1 MVDGG
6 YDRIIELD
14 QNGKILGAFGEPG
27 HKPGQF
33 AWAHF
38 MALGPDQTIYVA
50 DVLNWRFQAF
60 AHTAP
65 SGVLTS
71 YIPSVRMFWGSTP
84 SVGWT
89 SQQTAIPLK

>member
-1 MVDGG
+1 MDRHRLPYGLLIRPDQHIWMVDGG
-6 YDRIIELD
+6 YDRIIKLD
-14 QNGKILGAFGEPG
+14 QNGKSLGAFGEPG

-50 DVLNWRFQAF
+50 DVLHWRFKAF

-71 YIPSVRMFWGSTP
+71 YIPSVRMF
-84 SVGWT
+84 
-89 SQQTAIPLK
+89 